1 MPKYLVQASY
11 TAEGLKGLQKE
22 KASGRKEA
30 VSKAIEGLG
39 GKLEAIYFAFGAD
52 DVVVIF
58 DLPDN
63 VAAARLAIAVGA
75 SGLIRTRTTPLLT
88 VEEVDQ
94 DLLAGEDYV
103 STWIVNVRVTGD
115 IVALSPALIVEPA
128 QIDEMV
134 SLLREVLATIA

>member
-11 TAEGLKGLQKE
+11 TAEGLKGLQKD

-39 GKLEAIYFAFGAD
+39 GKLESIYFAFGAD

-75 SGLIRTRTTPLLT
+75 SSARGPRRC
-88 VEEVDQ
+88 
-94 DLLAGEDYV
+94 
-103 STWIVNVRVTGD
+103 
-115 IVALSPALIVEPA
+115 
-128 QIDEMV
+128 
-134 SLLREVLATIA
+134 

>member
-11 TAEGLKGLQKE
+11 TAEGLKGLQKD

-39 GKLEAIYFAFGAD
+39 GKLESIYFAFGAD

-75 SGLIRTRTTPLLT
+75 SDLIRTRTTPLLT

-94 DLLAGEDYV
+94 ALEAP
-103 STWIVNVRVTGD
+103 D
-115 IVALSPALIVEPA
+115 IGFRAPG
-128 QIDEMV
+128 
-134 SLLREVLATIA
+134 R

>member
-11 TAEGLKGLQKE
+11 TAEGLKGLQKD

-39 GKLEAIYFAFGAD
+39 GKLESIYFAFGAD

-63 VAAARLAIAVGA
+63 VAAARLAIAVGV

-94 DLLAGEDYV
+94 ALAGP
-103 STWIVNVRVTGD
+103 D
-115 IVALSPALIVEPA
+115 IGFRAPG
-128 QIDEMV
+128 
-134 SLLREVLATIA
+134 R

>member
-11 TAEGLKGLQKE
+11 TAEGLKGLQKD

-39 GKLEAIYFAFGAD
+39 GKLESIYFAFGAD

-63 VAAARLAIAVGA
+63 IAAARLAIAVGA

-88 VEEVDQ
+88 VEDVDQ
-94 DLLAGEDYV
+94 ALEAP
-103 STWIVNVRVTGD
+103 D
-115 IVALSPALIVEPA
+115 IGFRAPGS
-128 QIDEMV
+128 
-134 SLLREVLATIA
+134 